1 MMPMDRLPRASPGGS
16 PRGFRLVTLG
26 RRADAPGPAGGRRP
40 EQPGPTHERAGYG
53 NVTSSPVGITD
64 TTFRDAHQSLLATRL
79 RMADMEP
86 LAEEMDAVG
95 FHSMEVWG
103 GATFDAATRF
113 LAEDPWDRL
122 RRFKALVP
130 NTPLMMLLRGQ
141 SLVGY
146 RTYADDVVDAFVARS
161 AEAGID
167 VFRVFDALNDPDNLQ
182 RAADAVRKNKKHLQ
196 VAVCY
201 SVTEE
206 GRLGGPLYNLD
217 YFVERAR
224 LFQEM
229 GADSICIKDMGGVL
243 APYDAY
249 DIFTALRPVIDVP
262 LQLHTHYTSGM
273 ASMTALKAI
282 EAGVDVVDACLAPL
296 ALRTSQPAV
305 EPLVVSLWRTE
316 RDSGLDLQG
325 LLRLGDRLEE
335 VLPRYRADMESPRAA
350 VIDAKV
356 LSHQIPGGMAS
367 NLVSQLR
374 EAGALDRLDEVLEE
388 IPRTRRELGYPPLVT
403 PMSQMVGTQSVSN
416 VLFGRY
422 EMVSEQIRDYV
433 NGLYGRPSAE
443 LDPDVVEMA
452 FRGDETGPRPISGR
466 SADMLE
472 PELETARAAIEHISG
487 DEDDVLT
494 YALYPATGM
503 SFLRIKHGLDPA
515 PQEAD
520 ESDAVPPPQPS
531 AAPADSAGAPPRS
544 ASARRFNVFVGGEY
558 FSVEVDEAGAGPV
571 AAPDDS
577 SGATEAPPTAPAVAA
592 EGETAI
598 SAPLPGIVLRYSV
611 EVGSRVGAGDPVVVL
626 EAMKMENTLPS
637 PVDGTVRALPV
648 QPGETV
654 ARGDVLAIVGP

>member
-1 MMPMDRLPRASPGGS
+1 MIS
-16 PRGFRLVTLG
+16 
-26 RRADAPGPAGGRRP
+26 
-40 EQPGPTHERAGYG
+40 
-53 NVTSSPVGITD
+53 NPVKITD

-95 FHSMEVWG
+95 FDSMEVWG

-122 RRFKALVP
+122 RSFKRLMP

-161 AEAGID
+161 AGAGID
-167 VFRVFDALNDPDNLQ
+167 VFRVFDALNDPQNIQ
-182 RAADAVRKNKKHLQ
+182 RAADAVRKNGKHLQ
-196 VAVCY
+196 LAVCY

-206 GRLGGPLYNLD
+206 GRLGGPIYNLD

-224 LFQEM
+224 LFQDM
-229 GADSICIKDMGGVL
+229 GADSICIKDMGGVM

-249 DIFTALRPVIDVP
+249 QLFTALKPVLDVP

-305 EPLVVSLWRTE
+305 EPIVVTLWRTE
-316 RDSGLDLQG
+316 RESGLDLQK

-335 VLPRYRADMESPRAA
+335 VLPKYRADMESPKAA
-350 VIDAKV
+350 VIDVKV

-367 NLVSQLR
+367 NLLSQLR
-374 EAGALDRLDEVLEE
+374 ETGALDRLDEVLEE

-422 EMVSEQIRDYV
+422 QMVSGQIKDYV
-433 NGLYGRPSAE
+433 NGLYGKPAAE
-443 LDPDVVEMA
+443 LDPR
-452 FRGDETGPRPISGR
+452 RGRERLPGR
-466 SADMLE
+466 RFGAALHV
-472 PELETARAAIEHISG
+472 RAA
-487 DEDDVLT
+487 
-494 YALYPATGM
+494 
-503 SFLRIKHGLDPA
+503 RRC
-515 PQEAD
+515 
-520 ESDAVPPPQPS
+520 
-531 AAPADSAGAPPRS
+531 AG
-544 ASARRFNVFVGGEY
+544 
-558 FSVEVDEAGAGPV
+558 
-571 AAPDDS
+571 
-577 SGATEAPPTAPAVAA
+577 T
-592 EGETAI
+592 
-598 SAPLPGIVLRYSV
+598 
-611 EVGSRVGAGDPVVVL
+611 
-626 EAMKMENTLPS
+626 
-637 PVDGTVRALPV
+637 
-648 QPGETV
+648 
-654 ARGDVLAIVGP
+654 